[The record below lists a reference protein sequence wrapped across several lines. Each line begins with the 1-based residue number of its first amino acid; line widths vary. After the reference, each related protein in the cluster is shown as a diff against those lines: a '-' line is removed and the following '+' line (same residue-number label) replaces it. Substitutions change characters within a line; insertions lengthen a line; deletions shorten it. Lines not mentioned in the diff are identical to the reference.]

1 MIYYKKIK
9 KILFKKVF
17 NTNAM
22 NVAMTEFLKVPHNM
36 VRTGMYWFREVKLNA
51 HLSVCS
57 L

>member
-36 VRTGMYWFREVKLNA
+36 VRTGMY
-51 HLSVCS
+51 
-57 L
+57 